1 MVGETRFL
9 RKNGNLRV
17 RRQRRRRG
25 IFRWFLPLSILPIVI
40 GGGSLFMVHARS
52 YLVESDLFRIRRVT
66 FQEHRSSPPEKLQ
79 EFARI
84 VLSRNI
90 FEVDL
95 ATFQE
100 RLVDYRWIRRARV
113 RRILPDTL
121 HITLQERNPVAI
133 IPFDGRLHLIDPEG
147 VMIEL
152 FETKGAGG
160 GYPVLDGLPARV
172 GKARRLA
179 TARGLRLVMEL
190 GSRYPELLKQVA
202 RIDLEYPKA
211 IDLYFVEG
219 ATPLRLP
226 SQGSLGTLPAYLRI
240 RDRIAQRVP
249 SPDRIDLRWE
259 EQISVTSLNWRK
271 LPG

>member
-9 RKNGNLRV
+9 RRNGNLKV

-25 IFRWFLPLSILPIVI
+25 IFRWFLPALILLIGI
-40 GGGSLFMVHARS
+40 GGGGLFMAHARS
-52 YLVESDLFRIRRVT
+52 YLAGSDLFRIRQVT
-66 FQEHRSSPPEKLQ
+66 FQEHRLSPTEELQ
-79 EFARI
+79 EFARN

-95 ATFQE
+95 ANFQK

-121 HITLQERNPVAI
+121 HITLQERTPVAI
-133 IPFDGRLHLIDPEG
+133 VPFEGRRHLIDPEG

-152 FETKGAGG
+152 FEAKGAGG
-160 GYPVLDGLPARV
+160 VYPVLDGLPARV

-179 TARGLRLVMEL
+179 TMRGLRLVREL
-190 GSRYPELLKQVA
+190 GSRYPELLKQVE
-202 RIDLEYPKA
+202 RIDLKNPKA
-211 IDLYFVEG
+211 TDLYFGGG
-219 ATPLRLP
+219 AAPLRLP
-226 SQGSLGTLPAYLRI
+226 PQGSLGTLPAYLLI
-240 RDRIAQRVP
+240 RDRIAQRIP

-259 EQISVTSLNWRK
+259 EQISVTSSNWR
-271 LPG
+271 

>member
-1 MVGETRFL
+1 MAGESRFL
-9 RKNGNLRV
+9 RRNGNLRV

-25 IFRWFLPLSILPIVI
+25 IFRWFLPLAILLIVI

-52 YLVESDLFRIRRVT
+52 YLVDSDLFRIRRVT
-66 FQEHRSSPPEKLQ
+66 FQEHRSSPPAELQ
-79 EFARI
+79 EFARN

-133 IPFDGRLHLIDPEG
+133 VPFNGRLHLIDPEG
-147 VMIEL
+147 VIIEP
-152 FETKGAGG
+152 FEAGG
-160 GYPVLDGLPARV
+160 TGGVYPLLHGLPARA
-172 GKARRLA
+172 GKARTMA

-190 GSRYPELLKQVA
+190 DSQFPELLKQVE
-202 RIDLEYPKA
+202 RIDLESSKA
-211 IDLYFVEG
+211 TDLYFREG
-219 ATPLRLP
+219 AAPLRLP
-226 SQGSLGTLPAYLRI
+226 PQGSLGTLPAYLRI
-240 RDRIAQRVP
+240 RNRIAQRVP

-259 EQISVTSLNWRK
+259 EQISVTLSNGR
-271 LPG
+271 